1 MKNRRI
7 NSEGGQEFSIRVQEK
22 IPIERGG
29 IDAPLGRVSI
39 QDMRETGSSVLGD
52 ELLGEIYRIEVEA
65 EDKSFQKLRLHCSTG
80 HKIALWVKPLPRPLD
95 IITYEDIKQVFDR
108 HVRRPMLEGEA
119 EKVAEWIGNHFEPI
133 ESLIDRAVKEIWKC

>member
-7 NSEGGQEFSIRVQEK
+7 NSEGGQEFSILVQEK
-22 IPIERGG
+22 IPVERGG

-39 QDMRETGSSVLGD
+39 QDVRGD
-52 ELLGEIYRIEVEA
+52 GLLGEIYRIEVEV

-95 IITYEDIKQVFDR
+95 IITYEDIKRVFDH
-108 HVRRPMLEGEA
+108 HVRRPLLEGEV
-119 EKVAEWIGNHFEPI
+119 EKVAEWIGKHFEPI
-133 ESLIDRAVKEIWKC
+133 DELIERAVKDIWKC